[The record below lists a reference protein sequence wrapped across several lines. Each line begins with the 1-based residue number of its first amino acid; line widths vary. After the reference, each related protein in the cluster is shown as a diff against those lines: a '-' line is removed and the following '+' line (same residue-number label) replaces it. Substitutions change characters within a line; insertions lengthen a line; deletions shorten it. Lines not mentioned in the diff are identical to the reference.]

1 VSEAS
6 KVSKVSELSETARA
20 IAQREELTLAR
31 QRHTIYRLLENDI
44 NRKSTRRPF
53 DVYEQVN
60 QVNQANQANAQL
72 TTFNRCRDATVHRE
86 LLAKVKIRDA
96 ATTEAVFNG
105 RIYGM
110 TIGMTVGFIATTI
123 AGTITLA

>member
-6 KVSKVSELSETARA
+6 KVSELSELSETARA

-60 QVNQANQANAQL
+60 QANQANAQL

-86 LLAKVKIRDA
+86 LLAKLKTRDA

-110 TIGMTVGFIATTI
+110 TIGMTVGFVATTI